1 MSYMNTESSNA
12 VSESPAM
19 SIQPYSEDQNDALQ
33 EVVNIAMGQAGDS
46 LARILGNFVELSV
59 PRIRLVTVTDVIK
72 TVTDMVDAKAEIS
85 AVRQAF
91 SNSLRGEA
99 IVVFAQAGA
108 DDLADLMGY
117 DADLD
122 QSAEQEL
129 LLEVGNLLVGAV
141 INGISETLETDLSFS
156 PPSLM
161 AERTPLDQVLV
172 PEQLSWSHALLM
184 EVNFTVEGR
193 DFRCHLLMFMT
204 EEAIDT
210 LRAILDEFMDGI

>member
-1 MSYMNTESSNA
+1 
-12 VSESPAM
+12 M
-19 SIQPYSEDQNDALQ
+19 SIHPYTEDQNDALQ

-46 LARILGNFVELSV
+46 LARILGNFVRLSV
-59 PRIRLVTVTDVIK
+59 PRIRLVTVNDVIN
-72 TVTDMVDAKAEIS
+72 TVTEMVDHDAEVS

-99 IVVFAQAGA
+99 IVIFAQRGA

-122 QSAEQEL
+122 TAAEQEL
-129 LLEVGNLLVGAV
+129 LLEVSNLLVGAI

-156 PPSLM
+156 APSLM
-161 AERTPLDQVLV
+161 AERSPLGGVLA

-184 EVNFTVEGR
+184 EVNFTVENR
-193 DFRCHLLMFMT
+193 DFKCHLLMFMT
-204 EEAIDT
+204 EDTIGT
-210 LRAILDEFMDGI
+210 LRGILDEFMDDF

>member
-1 MSYMNTESSNA
+1 MYCANTESSDTTMTMQA
-12 VSESPAM
+12 
-19 SIQPYSEDQNDALQ
+19 YTEDQNDALQ

-59 PRIRLVTVTDVIK
+59 PRIRLVTVKDVIS
-72 TVTDMVDAKAEIS
+72 TVTEMVDTNAEIS

-99 IVVFAQAGA
+99 IVVFAQSGA

-117 DADLD
+117 DTDLD

-129 LLEVGNLLVGAV
+129 LLEVSNLLVGA
-141 INGISETLETDLSFS
+141 IITGIAETLETDLSFS
-156 PPSLM
+156 APSLM
-161 AERTPLDQVLV
+161 AERKPLDQVLI

-193 DFRCHLLMFMT
+193 DFKCHMLMFMT

-210 LRAILDEFMDGI
+210 LRSILDDFMDAI

>member
-1 MSYMNTESSNA
+1 MYCANTVSSEA
-12 VSESPAM
+12 IM
-19 SIQPYSEDQNDALQ
+19 TMQPYTEDQNDALQ

-59 PRIRLVTVTDVIK
+59 PRIRLVTVEDVIG
-72 TVTDMVDAKAEIS
+72 TVTGMVDTHAEIS

-99 IVVFAQAGA
+99 IVIFAQTGA

-117 DADLD
+117 DTDLD

-129 LLEVGNLLVGAV
+129 LLEVSNLLVGAI
-141 INGISETLETDLSFS
+141 INGISETLETDLNFS
-156 PPSLM
+156 APSLM
-161 AERTPLDQVLV
+161 AERKPLDQVLV

-204 EEAIDT
+204 EEAIESLKD
-210 LRAILDEFMDGI
+210 ILDNFMDAI

>member
-1 MSYMNTESSNA
+1 MYCTNMA
-12 VSESPAM
+12 LSESANKTAFM
-19 SIQPYSEDQNDALQ
+19 SIQPYTEDQNDALQ

-46 LARILGNFVELSV
+46 LARILGDFVALSV
-59 PRIRLVTVTDVIK
+59 PRIRLVTVKDVIK
-72 TVTDMVDAKAEIS
+72 TVTGMVDNNAEIS

-91 SNSLRGEA
+91 SNSLRSEA

-117 DADLD
+117 DTDLD

-156 PPSLM
+156 APSLM

-184 EVNFTVEGR
+184 EVNFTVEGH
-193 DFRCHLLMFMT
+193 DFKCHLLMFMT

-210 LRAILDEFMDGI
+210 LRDILDVFVDGI

>member
-1 MSYMNTESSNA
+1 MTMQAYT
-12 VSESPAM
+12 
-19 SIQPYSEDQNDALQ
+19 EDQNDALQ

-59 PRIRLVTVTDVIK
+59 PRIRLVTVEDVIS
-72 TVTDMVDAKAEIS
+72 TVTGMVDTRTEIS

-99 IVVFAQAGA
+99 IVIFAQTGA

-117 DADLD
+117 DTDLD

-129 LLEVGNLLVGAV
+129 LLEVSNLLVGAI
-141 INGISETLETDLSFS
+141 INGISETLDTDLNFS

-161 AERTPLDQVLV
+161 AERKPLDQVLV

-204 EEAIDT
+204 EEAIES
-210 LRAILDEFMDGI
+210 LKGILDNFMDAI

>member
-1 MSYMNTESSNA
+1 MTMK
-12 VSESPAM
+12 
-19 SIQPYSEDQNDALQ
+19 PYTEDQNDALQ

-59 PRIRLVTVTDVIK
+59 PRIRLVGVGDVIK
-72 TVTDMVDAKAEIS
+72 TVTDMVDHDAEIS

-117 DADLD
+117 DTDLD

-129 LLEVGNLLVGAV
+129 LLEVGNLLVGAI
-141 INGISETLETDLSFS
+141 INGISEILETDLSFS
-156 PPSLM
+156 APSLM

-172 PEQLSWSHALLM
+172 AEQLSWSHALLM

-193 DFRCHLLMFMT
+193 DFKCHLLMFMA

-210 LRAILDEFMDGI
+210 LRDILDKFMDDL

>member
-1 MSYMNTESSNA
+1 MTMQAYT
-12 VSESPAM
+12 
-19 SIQPYSEDQNDALQ
+19 EDQNDALQ

-59 PRIRLVTVTDVIK
+59 PRIRLVTTQDVIS
-72 TVTDMVDAKAEIS
+72 TVTGMVDTNAEIS

-91 SNSLRGEA
+91 SNTLRGEA

-117 DADLD
+117 DTDLD

-129 LLEVGNLLVGAV
+129 LLEVTNLLVGA
-141 INGISETLETDLSFS
+141 IITGISETLETDLSFS
-156 PPSLM
+156 APSLM
-161 AERTPLDQVLV
+161 AERKPLDQVLV

-193 DFRCHLLMFMT
+193 DFKCHMLMFMT

-210 LRAILDEFMDGI
+210 LRGILDTFMDDL

>member
-1 MSYMNTESSNA
+1 MSL
-12 VSESPAM
+12 
-19 SIQPYSEDQNDALQ
+19 QPYTEDQNDALQ

-59 PRIRLVTVTDVIK
+59 PRIRLVTVEDVIK

-117 DADLD
+117 DTDLD

-193 DFRCHLLMFMT
+193 DFRCHLLMFMA
-204 EEAIDT
+204 EDAIDT
-210 LRAILDEFMDGI
+210 LRGILDEFMDGI

>member
-1 MSYMNTESSNA
+1 MYCANTESSKPIMTMQA
-12 VSESPAM
+12 
-19 SIQPYSEDQNDALQ
+19 YTEDQNDALQ

-59 PRIRLVTVTDVIK
+59 PRIRLVTTQDVIS
-72 TVTDMVDAKAEIS
+72 TVMGMVDTNAEIS

-117 DADLD
+117 DTDLD

-129 LLEVGNLLVGAV
+129 LLEVTNLLVGA
-141 INGISETLETDLSFS
+141 IITGISETLETDLSFS
-156 PPSLM
+156 APSLM
-161 AERTPLDQVLV
+161 AERKPLDQVLV

-193 DFRCHLLMFMT
+193 DFKCHMLMFMT

-210 LRAILDEFMDGI
+210 LRGILDTFMDDL

>member
-1 MSYMNTESSNA
+1 
-12 VSESPAM
+12 M
-19 SIQPYSEDQNDALQ
+19 SIPPYTEDQNDALQ

-46 LARILGNFVELSV
+46 LARILGNFVALSV
-59 PRIRLVTVTDVIK
+59 PRIRLVTVEDVIK
-72 TVTDMVDAKAEIS
+72 TVTDMVDNNAKIS

-117 DADLD
+117 DTDLD
-122 QSAEQEL
+122 RSAEQEL

-141 INGISETLETDLSFS
+141 ITGISETLKTDLNFS
-156 PPSLM
+156 APSLM

-184 EVNFTVEGR
+184 EVNFTVESR
-193 DFRCHLLMFMT
+193 DFNCHLLMFMA

-210 LRAILDEFMDGI
+210 LRSILDEFIDRIQE

>member
-1 MSYMNTESSNA
+1 MQAYT
-12 VSESPAM
+12 
-19 SIQPYSEDQNDALQ
+19 EDQNDALQ

-59 PRIRLVTVTDVIK
+59 PRIRLVTVKDVIS
-72 TVTDMVDAKAEIS
+72 TVTSMVDTNTEIS

-99 IVVFAQAGA
+99 IVVFAQTGA

-117 DADLD
+117 DTDLD

-129 LLEVGNLLVGAV
+129 LLEVSNLLVGA
-141 INGISETLETDLSFS
+141 IITGISETLETDLSFS
-156 PPSLM
+156 APSLM
-161 AERTPLDQVLV
+161 AERQPLERVLV

-193 DFRCHLLMFMT
+193 DFKCHMLMFMT

-210 LRAILDEFMDGI
+210 LRDILDDFMDAI

>member
-1 MSYMNTESSNA
+1 MYCANTELSKPIMTMQA
-12 VSESPAM
+12 
-19 SIQPYSEDQNDALQ
+19 YTEDQNDALQ

-59 PRIRLVTVTDVIK
+59 PRIRLVTTQDVIS
-72 TVTDMVDAKAEIS
+72 TVMGMVDTRAEIS

-117 DADLD
+117 DTDLD

-129 LLEVGNLLVGAV
+129 LLEVTNLLVGA
-141 INGISETLETDLSFS
+141 IITGISETLETDLSFS
-156 PPSLM
+156 APSLM
-161 AERTPLDQVLV
+161 AERKPLDQVLV

-193 DFRCHLLMFMT
+193 DFKCHMLMFMT

-210 LRAILDEFMDGI
+210 LRGILDTFMDDI

>member
-1 MSYMNTESSNA
+1 MYYVNTESS
-12 VSESPAM
+12 ESANGLPSM
-19 SIQPYSEDQNDALQ
+19 SMKPYTEDQNDALQ

-46 LARILGNFVELSV
+46 LARILGTFVELSV
-59 PRIRLVTVTDVIK
+59 PRIRLVTVADVIK
-72 TVTDMVDAKAEIS
+72 TVTDMVDAKTEIS

-108 DDLADLMGY
+108 DDLAELMGY
-117 DADLD
+117 DTELD

-129 LLEVGNLLVGAV
+129 LLEVSNLLVGAI
-141 INGISETLETDLSFS
+141 INGISETLETDLNFS

-161 AERTPLDQVLV
+161 AERKPINEVLV

-184 EVNFTVEGR
+184 EVNFTLEGHN
-193 DFRCHLLMFMT
+193 FKCHLLIFMT

-210 LRAILDEFMDGI
+210 LRDILVVFMEDL

>member
-1 MSYMNTESSNA
+1 MYCANTGSSNTPMTMQA
-12 VSESPAM
+12 
-19 SIQPYSEDQNDALQ
+19 YTEDQNDALQ

-59 PRIRLVTVTDVIK
+59 PRIRLVTVKDVIS
-72 TVTDMVDAKAEIS
+72 TVTEMVDTNAEIS

-99 IVVFAQAGA
+99 IVVFAQSGA

-117 DADLD
+117 DTELD

-129 LLEVGNLLVGAV
+129 LLEVSNLLVGA
-141 INGISETLETDLSFS
+141 IITGIAETLETDLSFS
-156 PPSLM
+156 APSLM
-161 AERTPLDQVLV
+161 AERKPLDQVLI

-193 DFRCHLLMFMT
+193 DFKCHMLMFMT

-210 LRAILDEFMDGI
+210 LRSILDDFMDAI

>member
-1 MSYMNTESSNA
+1 MYCANTESSKPTMTMQA
-12 VSESPAM
+12 
-19 SIQPYSEDQNDALQ
+19 YTEDQNDALQ

-46 LARILGNFVELSV
+46 LARILGHFVELSV
-59 PRIRLVTVTDVIK
+59 PRIRLVTTQDVIT
-72 TVTDMVDAKAEIS
+72 TVTGMVDTNAEIS

-117 DADLD
+117 DTDLD

-129 LLEVGNLLVGAV
+129 LLEVSNLLVGA
-141 INGISETLETDLSFS
+141 IITGISETLETELSFS
-156 PPSLM
+156 APSLM
-161 AERTPLDQVLV
+161 AEREPLDRVLV

-193 DFRCHLLMFMT
+193 DFRCHMLMFMT
-204 EEAIDT
+204 EETIDS
-210 LRAILDEFMDGI
+210 LRGILDEFMDGL

>member
-1 MSYMNTESSNA
+1 MYYANTESSEA
-12 VSESPAM
+12 VSNPPIM
-19 SIQPYSEDQNDALQ
+19 SMQPYTEDQNDALQ

-59 PRIRLVTVTDVIK
+59 PRIRLVTVEDVIK

-117 DADLD
+117 DANLD

-156 PPSLM
+156 APSLM

-172 PEQLSWSHALLM
+172 PAQLSWSHALLM

-193 DFRCHLLMFMT
+193 DFKCHLLMFMT

-210 LRAILDEFMDGI
+210 LRGILDEFMDGI

>member
-1 MSYMNTESSNA
+1 
-12 VSESPAM
+12 M
-19 SIQPYSEDQNDALQ
+19 SIQPYTEDQYDALQ

-46 LARILGNFVELSV
+46 LARIMGHFVELSV
-59 PRIRLVTVTDVIK
+59 PRIRLVTVKDVIN
-72 TVTDMVDAKAEIS
+72 TVMEMVASDAEIS

-99 IVVFAQAGA
+99 ITVFTQRGA

-122 QSAEQEL
+122 HAAEQEL
-129 LLEVGNLLVGAV
+129 LLEVSNLLVGAI
-141 INGISETLETDLSFS
+141 INGISETLEADLSFS
-156 PPSLM
+156 APSLM
-161 AERTPLDQVLV
+161 AERMPLDRVLV

-204 EEAIDT
+204 EDTIDT
-210 LRAILDEFMDGI
+210 LRGILDQFMDAI

>member
-1 MSYMNTESSNA
+1 
-12 VSESPAM
+12 M
-19 SIQPYSEDQNDALQ
+19 SIQPYTEDQNDALQ

-59 PRIRLVTVTDVIK
+59 PRIRLVTVKDVIN
-72 TVTDMVDAKAEIS
+72 TVTEMVDAEMEIS

-91 SNSLRGEA
+91 ANSLRGEA
-99 IVVFAQAGA
+99 IVVFAQSGA

-117 DADLD
+117 DTDMD

-156 PPSLM
+156 APSLM
-161 AERTPLDQVLV
+161 AERTPLDRVLV
-172 PEQLSWSHALLM
+172 REQLSWSHALLM

-193 DFRCHLLMFMT
+193 DFKCHLLMFMA

-210 LRAILDEFMDGI
+210 LRTILDDFMDAI

>member
-1 MSYMNTESSNA
+1 MTMK
-12 VSESPAM
+12 
-19 SIQPYSEDQNDALQ
+19 PYTEDQNDALQ

-59 PRIRLVTVTDVIK
+59 PRIRLVTVDDVIS
-72 TVTDMVDAKAEIS
+72 TVTGMVDTNAEVS

-99 IVVFAQAGA
+99 IVIFAQAGA

-117 DADLD
+117 DTDLD

-129 LLEVGNLLVGAV
+129 LLEVANLLVGAI

-156 PPSLM
+156 APSLM
-161 AERTPLDQVLV
+161 AERKPLDQVLV

-193 DFRCHLLMFMT
+193 DFKCHLLMFMT

-210 LRAILDEFMDGI
+210 LRGILDEFMDGI

>member
-1 MSYMNTESSNA
+1 MQAYT
-12 VSESPAM
+12 
-19 SIQPYSEDQNDALQ
+19 EDQNDALQ

-46 LARILGNFVELSV
+46 LARILGHFVELSV
-59 PRIRLVTVTDVIK
+59 PRIRLVTTQDVIT
-72 TVTDMVDAKAEIS
+72 TVTGMVDTNAEIS

-117 DADLD
+117 DTDLD

-129 LLEVGNLLVGAV
+129 LLEVSNLLVGA
-141 INGISETLETDLSFS
+141 IITGISETLETELSFS
-156 PPSLM
+156 APSLM
-161 AERTPLDQVLV
+161 AEREPLDRVLV

-193 DFRCHLLMFMT
+193 DFRCHMLMFMT
-204 EEAIDT
+204 EETIDS
-210 LRAILDEFMDGI
+210 LRGILDEFMDGL